1 MAHTTSSNAKLDKR
15 RRPACAP
22 QAPAEHKPPL
32 SATEEQ
38 TLLDRWAARC
48 RTGEFSPGVKG
59 LGVVRVFGR
68 AGDVP
73 VQFPQVRT
81 LGDLDTLA
89 PDERFALEFAQRAV
103 DGYRARRRAAIAR
116 ARDGGAYIPVQKIDP
131 LADADIV
138 IVAPI
143 TGG

>member
-1 MAHTTSSNAKLDKR
+1 MPHSTTATPDRAKR
-15 RRPACAP
+15 RQSAA
-22 QAPAEHKPPL
+22 AHKPPL

-38 TLLDRWAARC
+38 ALLDCWAARC
-48 RTGEFSPGVKG
+48 RSGEFSPGVKG
-59 LGVVRVFGR
+59 IGVVRVFGR

-81 LGDLDTLA
+81 LGDLDGLA
-89 PDERFALEFAQRAV
+89 PDERFALDYAQRAV
-103 DGYRARRRAAIAR
+103 DAYRARRRAAIAR
-116 ARDGGAYIPVQKIDP
+116 ARDGGSYIPVEKIDP